1 MAVTGADSVSPTT
14 FAPLKNPIFRSLWIA
29 NQVSNLGALMQAV
42 TVGWLMATI
51 SHSDLMVTLVPASA
65 ALPVFILSFFA
76 GAIADSFNRRRV
88 MLAALVLMT
97 AASASLTA
105 LVAVGSVSPWLILG
119 FTFLIESGTALRNPA
134 WIASVDDIV
143 GRNDLAAAVTLN
155 SVGYNI
161 GRSVGPALGGILIA
175 SFGPL
180 VTFAL
185 NSLGYLVPLGTI
197 WRRKWQTNFSPLPHE
212 SMAAAI
218 YDGLRFTALSSE
230 IKAAISRGF
239 LFGVASIAMLAL
251 LPVIVRDRLGGG
263 SVVYGILMAGF
274 GIGAFAGG
282 LSASHLRRMMP
293 QEYLVRLA
301 AVACAACAISLALRG
316 PVMVEA
322 TALAFGG
329 AGWVLAWS
337 SLGVCVQLASPR
349 WVVGRTISIYYAL
362 TYGGITVGSWV
373 AGTISERYSPTAALA
388 LSAGGLLFVAALG
401 LLVPIH
407 EHRESELLPAEGFK
421 RPAVAFDLKPRSGP
435 IVIKLEYLIP
445 QENIAAFLDLM
456 RKRRHSSRRLGA
468 RNWAL
473 LRNLQEPSRWTEQFR
488 TPTWA
493 DYLRLRH
500 RRTSV
505 DEQLEERILEL
516 HRGSFPPQMS
526 LLIERPADPASTPD
540 RLPSFV
546 SPH

>member
-1 MAVTGADSVSPTT
+1 M
-14 FAPLKNPIFRSLWIA
+14 
-29 NQVSNLGALMQAV
+29 
-42 TVGWLMATI
+42 
-51 SHSDLMVTLVPASA
+51 
-65 ALPVFILSFFA
+65 
-76 GAIADSFNRRRV
+76 
-88 MLAALVLMT
+88 
-97 AASASLTA
+97 
-105 LVAVGSVSPWLILG
+105 
-119 FTFLIESGTALRNPA
+119 
-134 WIASVDDIV
+134 
-143 GRNDLAAAVTLN
+143 
-155 SVGYNI
+155 
-161 GRSVGPALGGILIA
+161 
-175 SFGPL
+175 
-180 VTFAL
+180 
-185 NSLGYLVPLGTI
+185 
-197 WRRKWQTNFSPLPHE
+197 
-212 SMAAAI
+212 
-218 YDGLRFTALSSE
+218 
-230 IKAAISRGF
+230 
-239 LFGVASIAMLAL
+239 
-251 LPVIVRDRLGGG
+251 
-263 SVVYGILMAGF
+263 
-274 GIGAFAGG
+274 
-282 LSASHLRRMMP
+282 
-293 QEYLVRLA
+293 
-301 AVACAACAISLALRG
+301 
-316 PVMVEA
+316 
-322 TALAFGG
+322 
-329 AGWVLAWS
+329 
-337 SLGVCVQLASPR
+337 ASPR

-407 EHRESELLPAEGFK
+407 EHPESELLPAEGFK

-516 HRGSFPPQMS
+516 HTGSFPPQMS